1 MQETLAV
8 RIRGL
13 SDVECRTALNS
24 LVTQATALTPLEQP
38 LPSEEEALQVLE
50 EQFPDLAPA
59 LLEAKESGDEGEYA
73 RQVLLELVDTDDPQL
88 NESVGTVVQAIE
100 EREEGLG
107 ALAVPPVLLAA
118 GVVMMLSLKVDFHY
132 KEVDG
137 KREWTIDV
145 KLRPAAQSLIERVL
159 KLIPG
164 F

>member
-1 MQETLAV
+1 MQDTLAV
-8 RIRGL
+8 RIHGL

-107 ALAVPPVLLAA
+107 PLAVPPVLLAA

-132 KEVDG
+132 KVVDG
-137 KREWTIDV
+137 KGEWTIDV
-145 KLRPAAQSLIERVL
+145 KLRPAAQTLIERVL